1 MAFEK
6 IREIRE
12 TKRAVYI
19 YMTENDAWI
28 LPKAQMEDPAAE
40 AAKLR
45 EIFGMVIESQRLHL
59 RKG

>member
-1 MAFEK
+1 MVAIYFSGTGNTRHCAEALL
-6 IREIRE
+6 
-12 TKRAVYI
+12 RALDSTAEAV
-19 YMTENDAWI
+19 
-28 LPKAQMEDPAAE
+28 PMEDPAAE